1 MTGQASEP
9 VYLMVDEGGAT
20 VRDARSLWG
29 KTTRDTV
36 EAVQAVEGAD
46 ADVLAIGPAGEHR
59 VRFAC
64 LAHYWKNR
72 EGVAGRGGI
81 GAVWGAKHLKA
92 VCVKGARKTTVA
104 DPARLKQLVDETRE
118 PMKKGTANL
127 TTYGTPF
134 LTGPI
139 NALGAFGAYNVRQET
154 YADWELLDG
163 RSLKAHYHDRDTT
176 CLKCPVACG
185 KHFAVPADVPD
196 YGGVR
201 GKMPEYETIFA
212 FGSMLGNSN
221 APSIVHANILCDLLG
236 LDSISMGVTL
246 AFVAE
251 CLERGLLDP
260 ADVGVPFGWADH
272 AGMIRLVEQ
281 TARREGFGDRLAEG
295 SWRLAQA
302 IGRGAERLPY
312 AVKGLELPAHSARA
326 LKGMS
331 IGYATA
337 TRGGSHHDT
346 RPTPQ
351 YAPGFDRRSTE
362 DKPAFAATSQH
373 FTAVDDSLVMCRFTS
388 ERGFGLFLN
397 DAYAGLLSAV
407 TGWDVDAPELERI
420 GERIVNLERLFGV
433 REGVRR
439 KDDVLPWRVMHE
451 PIPDGPSAGMHCPP
465 EELAGMLDAYY
476 ALRGWDAD
484 GVPTPERLTA
494 LGLDAVPGALA
505 LASSVR
511 VTTIRGPRT
520 RVSKAGMGPSA
531 PTARP
536 GAEPP
541 SLADCVPGIT
551 WPGSSGTWSDPG
563 SDGDR
568 GHLHRGAG
576 VPALSPRRGAGCST
590 RTRRGLFVADRPPC
604 WRTWRCGSW
613 PPAPADFRTLSDF
626 RKRHSA
632 ALAALFTRA
641 CACAGAPGW

>member
-1 MTGQASEP
+1 VTGYGGRTLHIDLTRGRSEVRPLDELTARAFLGGNGLAARLLWEAAVPGTDAFDPANPVALAVGPITDTLVPGNSRACIATKSPQTGLFFDSTFGGRFPATLKRTGFDAVEVTGRAPHP
-9 VYLMVDEGGAT
+9 VYLVVDEEGAT
-20 VRDARSLWG
+20 LRDARGAWG
-29 KTTRDTV
+29 KTTRETV
-36 EAVQAVEGAD
+36 DAIQAAEGAE

-92 VCVKGARKTTVA
+92 ICVRGSRKTAVA
-104 DPARLKQLVDETRE
+104 DAGRLKRLIDETRE

-127 TTYGTPF
+127 STYGTPF

-139 NALGAFGAYNVRQET
+139 NALGALGAYNLRQET
-154 YADWELLDG
+154 FGDWEAIDG
-163 RSLKAHYHDRDTT
+163 RSLKEHYHDRDTT

-185 KHFAVPADVPD
+185 KQFAVPVDVPV

-201 GKMPEYETIFA
+201 GKMPEYETLFA
-212 FGSMLGNSN
+212 FGSMLGNAD
-221 APSIVHANILCDLLG
+221 APSIIHANILCDLLG

-251 CLERGLLDP
+251 CLERGLLRSV
-260 ADVGVPFGWADH
+260 DVGGAFGWADH
-272 AGMIRLVEQ
+272 AGMIRLIEQ

-295 SWRLAQA
+295 SWRLARE
-302 IGRGAERLPY
+302 IGGDAERLPY
-312 AVKGLELPAHSARA
+312 TVKGLELPAHSARA

-351 YAPGFDRRSTE
+351 YAPGFDRRSTA
-362 DKPAFAATSQH
+362 DKPAFAVKSQH

-397 DAYAGLLSAV
+397 EAYAGLLSAV
-407 TGWDVDAPELERI
+407 TGWGVDVPELERI
-420 GERIVNLERLFGV
+420 GERIVNLERLFNV

-439 KDDVLPWRVMHE
+439 KDDVLPWKVMHE

-465 EELAGMLDAYY
+465 GELATMLDAYY

-484 GVPTPERLTA
+484 GVPTPERLTD
-494 LGLDAVPGALA
+494 LGLDSVPGVL
-505 LASSVR
+505 
-511 VTTIRGPRT
+511 G
-520 RVSKAGMGPSA
+520 
-531 PTARP
+531 
-536 GAEPP
+536 
-541 SLADCVPGIT
+541 
-551 WPGSSGTWSDPG
+551 
-563 SDGDR
+563 
-568 GHLHRGAG
+568 
-576 VPALSPRRGAGCST
+576 
-590 RTRRGLFVADRPPC
+590 
-604 WRTWRCGSW
+604 
-613 PPAPADFRTLSDF
+613 
-626 RKRHSA
+626 
-632 ALAALFTRA
+632 
-641 CACAGAPGW
+641 

>member
-1 MTGQASEP
+1 MIGYGGRTLHVDLGSGRSEVRPLDEGTARAFLGGNGLAVRLLWEAAVPGTDPFDPGNPVALAVGPITDTIVPGNSRACVATKSPQTGLFFDSTFGGRFPAMLKRTGFDAVVVTGRADHP
-9 VYLMVDEGGAT
+9 VYLAVDEEGAT
-20 VRDARSLWG
+20 LRDARPVWG

-36 EAVQAVEGAD
+36 EAIQAADGAET
-46 ADVLAIGPAGEHR
+46 DVLAIGPAGENL

-81 GAVWGAKHLKA
+81 GAVWGAKNLKA
-92 VCVKGARKTTVA
+92 VTVRGGRKTAVA

-127 TTYGTPF
+127 TSYGTPF

-139 NALGAFGAYNVRQET
+139 NAIGALGAYNLRQET
-154 YADWELLDG
+154 YAGWEAIDG
-163 RSLKAHYHDRDTT
+163 RSLKEHYHDRDTT

-185 KHFAVPADVPD
+185 KQFAVPADVPV

-201 GKMPEYETIFA
+201 GKMPEYETLFA

-221 APSIVHANILCDLLG
+221 APSIIHANVLCDLLG

-251 CLERGLLDP
+251 CLERGVLSP
-260 ADVGVPFGWADH
+260 ADVGGPFGWADH
-272 AGMIRLVEQ
+272 EGMIRLLEQ

-295 SWRLAQA
+295 SWRLARQ

-326 LKGMS
+326 LKGMA

-351 YAPGFDRRSTE
+351 YAPGFDRRSTA
-362 DKPAFAATSQH
+362 DKPAFAVKSQH

-397 DAYAGLLSAV
+397 EAYAGLVSAV
-407 TGWDVDAPELERI
+407 TGWAVDAPELERI
-420 GERIVNLERLFGV
+420 GERIVNLERMFGV

-439 KDDVLPWRVMHE
+439 KDDALPWKVMHE
-451 PIPDGPSAGMHCPP
+451 PIPEGPSAGMHCPP
-465 EELAGMLDAYY
+465 DELAAMLDDYY

-484 GVPTPERLTA
+484 GVPTPERLRA
-494 LGLDAVPGALA
+494 LGLSSLPGL
-505 LASSVR
+505 
-511 VTTIRGPRT
+511 
-520 RVSKAGMGPSA
+520 
-531 PTARP
+531 
-536 GAEPP
+536 
-541 SLADCVPGIT
+541 
-551 WPGSSGTWSDPG
+551 SG
-563 SDGDR
+563 
-568 GHLHRGAG
+568 
-576 VPALSPRRGAGCST
+576 
-590 RTRRGLFVADRPPC
+590 
-604 WRTWRCGSW
+604 
-613 PPAPADFRTLSDF
+613 
-626 RKRHSA
+626 
-632 ALAALFTRA
+632 
-641 CACAGAPGW
+641 